1 MMSMAAS
8 PHRRVRSLSM
18 NLEGRVLASRY
29 KLIEQIGAGGM
40 ARVYRGVDD
49 VLDRT
54 VAVKVLA
61 PPFDEDSAIV
71 ARFERE
77 ARAAA
82 GLSHPG
88 VVSVFDTGSEDGIH
102 FIVMEA
108 VEGETLAAVIR
119 QEGPLEPRRAAQI
132 AQEVCDALAAAHD
145 KGLVH
150 RDIKPGNVMV
160 TPPGVVKVM
169 DFGIA
174 RALTGQ
180 TLTRTGTTLGT
191 AAYLSPEQAQGL
203 PADGRSDLYSLGC
216 TLYEMLTGS
225 PPFVGDLPV
234 VVASRHVTEEP
245 QIPSRLRPGVPPA
258 LDAVVAKALAK
269 NPSERY
275 QDARA
280 MAGDLSRSGRGLSGE
295 GAAASGKR
303 AERPTG
309 TNEQRTEVLPQDRTP
324 VLPTQSALPPSRPP
338 SRGRRRTALLAAGA
352 VAAAL
357 VVLALIALFALNGGG
372 SGPQGPTQPSSPT
385 PSSSTSTSPPTLAQA
400 LARLTEVVTVGEQAS
415 QVDSSAG
422 DDLLRRA
429 QDIVRTAQDGHGQ
442 DVEHKFADL
451 QKKVDELASKGKI
464 TGSSQASIRQAVQS
478 LGEALGLTG

>member
-1 MMSMAAS
+1 MAGERWTGGSSAWSGSCTPTAPRFRAIRSFPVKSGDARYSQRVLRLGQAAPADLCPLSPAMMSMAAS

-61 PPFDEDSAIV
+61 PPFDEDSAFV

-132 AQEVCDALAAAHD
+132 AREVCDALAAAHD

-150 RDIKPGNVMV
+150 RDIKPGNEMV
-160 TPPGVVKVM
+160 
-169 DFGIA
+169 
-174 RALTGQ
+174 
-180 TLTRTGTTLGT
+180 
-191 AAYLSPEQAQGL
+191 
-203 PADGRSDLYSLGC
+203 
-216 TLYEMLTGS
+216 TGS

-269 NPSERY
+269 DPAERY

-280 MAGDLSRSGRGLSGE
+280 MAGDLSRIGRGLSAE

-324 VLPTQSALPPSRPP
+324 VLPTQSAPPPSRPP
-338 SRGRRRTALLAAGA
+338 SRGRRRTALAAGA

-357 VVLALIALFALNGGG
+357 VVLALIILFALNGGG
-372 SGPQGPTQPSSPT
+372 NGQQGPTQPSSPT
-385 PSSSTSTSPPTLAQA
+385 PSSSTSIRPPTLAQA
-400 LARLTEVVTVGEQAS
+400 LAKLTEVVTAGEQAG

-429 QDIVRTAQDGHGQ
+429 QDIVRTAQDGHGP
-442 DVEHKFADL
+442 DAEHKFADL
-451 QKKVDELASKGKI
+451 QKKVDEQASKGKRSEERRV
-464 TGSSQASIRQAVQS
+464 GKER
-478 LGEALGLTG
+478 

>member
-1 MMSMAAS
+1 MSMAAS
-8 PHRRVRSLSM
+8 PRRRVRSLSM
-18 NLEGRVLASRY
+18 SLEGRVLAGRY

-61 PPFDEDSAIV
+61 PPFDEDSAFV

-102 FIVMEA
+102 FIVMED

-132 AQEVCDALAAAHD
+132 AREVCDALAAAHD

-160 TPPGVVKVM
+160 TPSGVVKVM

-216 TLYEMLTGS
+216 TLYEMLTGQ

-269 NPSERY
+269 DPSERY

-280 MAGDLSRSGRGLSGE
+280 MAGDLSRIGRGLSAE

-324 VLPTQSALPPSRPP
+324 VLPTQSAPPQSRPSRA
-338 SRGRRRTALLAAGA
+338 RQRTALVAG
-352 VAAAL
+352 VVTAAL
-357 VVLALIALFALNGGG
+357 VVVALVTLFVLNDGG
-372 SGPQGPTQPSSPT
+372 SGQQGPTQPSSPT
-385 PSSSTSTSPPTLAQA
+385 PSASTSTSPPTPAQA
-400 LARLTEVVTVGEQAS
+400 LANLTEVVTAGEQAD
-415 QVDSSAG
+415 QVDPGAG

-464 TGSSQASIRQAVQS
+464 TGSSQASIRQAVRS